1 MQTKKENKKIRIGI
15 THGDYN
21 GIAYEL
27 ILKSLLDKRILE
39 FFIPVIYGSTKL
51 ASYYRKTLKMPELS
65 YNIIQN
71 ARQAKANKPNLIN
84 IVNEEIKVEMG
95 RIDKK
100 AGEIALLSLDKAV
113 QDLKDGNI
121 DALVTAPIHKE
132 SIHSEKFNFP
142 GHTEYLTDKCQSKT
156 EGTLMIMV
164 NNNLRIAMATGHIP
178 LAEVSKTITED
189 LLIKKLSLFEDSL
202 KKDFGIRKPK
212 IAVLGINPH
221 AGDRGIIGEED
232 SKLIRPTI
240 KSLQDKGMNV
250 FGPYPSDGMF
260 GSGNFKKF
268 DGILAMYHDQGM
280 LPFKVIA
287 FDNGVNYTAG
297 LPIVRT
303 SPAHGTAFD
312 IVGKNLAHIESF
324 RNALYLAVEIYNNRQ
339 VGLEEKI
346 EVKKEPNKKK
356 PSPPPKKKDVI
367 KK

>member
-1 MQTKKENKKIRIGI
+1 MKKENKKIKIGI

-21 GIAYEL
+21 GIGYEL

-51 ASYYRKTLKMPELS
+51 ASYYRKTLRMPELS
-65 YNIIQN
+65 YNIIPD
-71 ARQAKANKPNLIN
+71 AKQAKANKPNLIN

-95 RIDKK
+95 KIDKK
-100 AGEIALLSLDKAV
+100 AGEIAFLSLEKAV
-113 QDLKDGNI
+113 ADLQDGKI

-132 SIHSEKFNFP
+132 SIHSEKFSFP
-142 GHTEYLTDKCQSKT
+142 GHTEYLTHKCHSKK

-178 LAEVSKTITED
+178 LAEVSKTITEE
-189 LLIKKLSLFEDSL
+189 LLIQKLSLFEDSL

-232 SKLIRPTI
+232 SKLLRPTI
-240 KSLQDKGMNV
+240 KSLQEKGMNV
-250 FGPYPSDGMF
+250 YGPYPSDGMF
-260 GSGNFKKF
+260 GAGNYKKF

-280 LPFKVIA
+280 LPFKVMA
-287 FDNGVNYTAG
+287 FDSGVNYTAG

-324 RNALYLAVEIYNNRQ
+324 RNALYLAVDIYHNRHSDK
-339 VGLEEKI
+339 EEVVV
-346 EVKKEPNKKK
+346 VKKEI
-356 PSPPPKKKDVI
+356 PKKKTI
-367 KK
+367 TPKKTTKPVK